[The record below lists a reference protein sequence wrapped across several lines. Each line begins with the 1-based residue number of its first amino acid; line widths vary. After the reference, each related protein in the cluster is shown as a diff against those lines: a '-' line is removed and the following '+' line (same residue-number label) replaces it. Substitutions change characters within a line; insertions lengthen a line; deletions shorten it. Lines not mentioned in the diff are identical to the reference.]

1 MDKRY
6 YYRVLGLPEGAGIA
20 QIKAGYEKTVRK
32 LKSPDYADDPEYV
45 AKKLD
50 QARHAYSVL
59 TGGTL
64 PATKE
69 QESARFERW
78 KDAEDGGEDT
88 IGELKRAFEKHV
100 KDCRPAAGKKK
111 TFYSPEEKRQR
122 GMDGSKR
129 LSKLLVIGF
138 AILSIFGSML
148 GACVNMVVSEV
159 EDYYEH
165 SLQPVPDYSVESELA
180 D

>member
-59 TGGTL
+59 TGGSL

-69 QESARFERW
+69 QKEARFEKW

-100 KDCRPAAGKKK
+100 KDCRPAEGKKK
-111 TFYSPEEKRQR
+111 TFYSPEEQKRR
-122 GMDGSKR
+122 GESAGKN
-129 LSKLLVIGF
+129 LSKLLVIGL

-148 GACVNMVVSEV
+148 GACVSMVVNEV
-159 EDYYEH
+159 SDYYEH
-165 SLQPVPDYSVESELA
+165 FLQPEPDYSVESEIA